1 MKAIEVTED
10 QYAAHLAGESITI
23 EPKVKQW
30 VPSLKAVWISWHEKI
45 WANSK
50 EAAKDKWDA
59 MDRYKT
65 LLDYVEEFDGDWVA
79 DWDDVNQAKGYVC
92 YNGVKRSWFAGSRYG
107 NKVLAYVDMSQSCAN
122 GLADK
127 LNSGEV
133 RL

>member
-23 EPKVKQW
+23 EPKPKRW
-30 VPSLKAVWISWHEKI
+30 VSKFIKYPCTVYVASKTGSTLGEKGKLI
-45 WANSK
+45 QAY
-50 EAAKDKWDA
+50 A
-59 MDRYKT
+59 T
-65 LLDYVEEFDGDWVA
+65 LLDYVEEYGGDWVA
-79 DWDDVNQAKGYVC
+79 DWDDMDQAKGYVC